1 MVVELN
7 GKITADSGIHRIGS
21 AGSRNAVGIAVGALV
36 EDIIDSDADL
46 AKAVPE
52 KTLAGIQVTQDK
64 DGSADNHEG
73 KFIHFGNSS
82 GCACRE
88 IS

>member
-1 MVVELN
+1 MVDELN

-46 AKAVPE
+46 AETVPE
-52 KTLAGIQVTQDK
+52 KPLSDIQVTQDK
-64 DGSADNHEG
+64 FVIVPTVNTPVLAVVCCC
-73 KFIHFGNSS
+73 GN
-82 GCACRE
+82 
-88 IS
+88 